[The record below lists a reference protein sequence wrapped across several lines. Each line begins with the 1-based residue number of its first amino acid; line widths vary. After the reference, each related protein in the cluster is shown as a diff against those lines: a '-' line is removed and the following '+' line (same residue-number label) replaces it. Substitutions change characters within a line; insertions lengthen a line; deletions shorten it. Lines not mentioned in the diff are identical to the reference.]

1 MSRMVQVRDVP
12 DEVHRTLKSRAA
24 LEGRT
29 LSELLREELS
39 RLAARPSRREVLA
52 RISEREPVALDE
64 SSTVAVRRMRD
75 AAA

>member
-1 MSRMVQVRDVP
+1 MVQVRDVP

>member
-29 LSELLREELS
+29 LSELLRDELT
-39 RLAARPSRREVLA
+39 RLAARPSRTEVLK
-52 RISEREPVALDE
+52 RIGERRPVPLDE
-64 SSTVAVRRMRD
+64 PSAATVRRMRD